1 MLSIG
6 KLRPACGI
14 MTFPRTFKFRNEF
27 LNKCQMLN
35 MLLTQMG
42 FAGSASLI
50 QSIFGSD
57 AHGSMMAQNFEYAC
71 LYSQTLSPVEGNT
84 SKLPLSKTSPSE

>member
-1 MLSIG
+1 
-6 KLRPACGI
+6 
-14 MTFPRTFKFRNEF
+14 
-27 LNKCQMLN
+27 

-50 QSIFGSD
+50 QSMFGSD

-71 LYSQTLSPVEGNT
+71 RYSQTLSLVEGNA
-84 SKLPLSKTSPSE
+84 SKLLLSKTSPSE